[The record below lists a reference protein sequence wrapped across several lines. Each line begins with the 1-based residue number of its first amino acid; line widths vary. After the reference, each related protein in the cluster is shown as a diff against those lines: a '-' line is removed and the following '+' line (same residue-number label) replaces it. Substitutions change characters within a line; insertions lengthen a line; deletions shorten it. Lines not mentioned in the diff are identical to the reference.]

1 MIKDIMTANELV
13 TPTQKE
19 INVLKENFPSC
30 FSADGT
36 FDVIRFSEFLK
47 DKVDISHE
55 GYELKFLGKN
65 YAKMLA
71 SLDTETVIVP
81 DEAHNSLPENA
92 NSENVYISGDNL
104 DGLKHLLKSYAGQV
118 KCIYIDPPYN
128 TGSDGFV
135 YNDKFNFTAED
146 LTVKLSIDETQ
157 ANHIIDMTTH
167 GRASHSAWLTFM
179 LPRLQLAR
187 DLLDKDGVIFIS
199 IDDNEVSDLR
209 LLCDD
214 IFGAENFISCLSIEN
229 NPKGR
234 KNSDFIAVS
243 SEYCLI
249 YSKNKDVAHFIENVP
264 KAASDMTLDENGN
277 YVHNSGKRV
286 LVGENCFNNLVTNVE
301 SDKNYS
307 VYYKKETNGL
317 VIRKDNIGEVDN
329 ELLAAGYIRYAS
341 VREGLLIENTYTEK
355 KFIELFEND
364 VIEDSGVSYSVKRS
378 IPYNEFLKRISQ
390 QTSIPIRELHKA
402 MCELSKEKDIPDEYI
417 NEYSVAN
424 IVSAFTDW
432 RIEKMQMRFKYKR
445 SAQPVTETALT
456 YKDGSPRDVIKQG
469 IVGTKFVEGT
479 PSDKYLYDKIVFD
492 SPLEKTNITTDIDE
506 VVVYGK
512 IPKSSVAI
520 PTIVGENY
528 SPDFMYVVKHKD
540 GTKELN
546 IVVET
551 KLVENK
557 STLRE
562 IEDAKIKCAEAFFKQ
577 LTIDGYTVS
586 FHTQLS
592 NKKVKQ
598 IIDDVIADKGGT
610 SV

>member
-307 VYYKKETNGL
+307 VYYKKETNDL

-355 KFIELFEND
+355 NL
-364 VIEDSGVSYSVKRS
+364 
-378 IPYNEFLKRISQ
+378 
-390 QTSIPIRELHKA
+390 
-402 MCELSKEKDIPDEYI
+402 
-417 NEYSVAN
+417 
-424 IVSAFTDW
+424 
-432 RIEKMQMRFKYKR
+432 
-445 SAQPVTETALT
+445 
-456 YKDGSPRDVIKQG
+456 
-469 IVGTKFVEGT
+469 
-479 PSDKYLYDKIVFD
+479 
-492 SPLEKTNITTDIDE
+492 
-506 VVVYGK
+506 
-512 IPKSSVAI
+512 
-520 PTIVGENY
+520 
-528 SPDFMYVVKHKD
+528 
-540 GTKELN
+540 
-546 IVVET
+546 
-551 KLVENK
+551 
-557 STLRE
+557 
-562 IEDAKIKCAEAFFKQ
+562 
-577 LTIDGYTVS
+577 
-586 FHTQLS
+586 
-592 NKKVKQ
+592 
-598 IIDDVIADKGGT
+598 
-610 SV
+610 